1 MTKEYVETVLKSFFG
16 KQKQIP
22 PIYSAIKINGKKA
35 YEYARKNQSVELEP
49 RDIEIKKIELISFT
63 NNIITYEVTCTKG
76 TYIRVLCENI
86 AEKIGTVGLMQNLKR
101 TEVNNFKIEDSITL
115 EEINKNGLDIVEKK
129 MISIEEVFNKNRSIA
144 LDNRELE
151 LFLNGVQL
159 TNMNEEGIYKIYNQK
174 KFIGLGTIK
183 NNLLKRDV
191 ILK

>member
-1 MTKEYVETVLKSFFG
+1 MTKKYVETVLKSFLG

-35 YEYARKNQSVELEP
+35 YEYARNNQSVELEP

-63 NNIITYEVTCTKG
+63 NNTITYEVTCTKG

-144 LDNRELE
+144 LNDRELE

-159 TNMNEEGIYKIYNQK
+159 TNMNEEGVYKIYNQK

>member
-159 TNMNEEGIYKIYNQK
+159 TNMNEKGVYKIYNQK

>member
-49 RDIEIKKIELISFT
+49 KDIEIKKIELISFT

-86 AEKIGTVGLMQNLKR
+86 AEKIGTK
-101 TEVNNFKIEDSITL
+101 T
-115 EEINKNGLDIVEKK
+115 
-129 MISIEEVFNKNRSIA
+129 NRS
-144 LDNRELE
+144 E
-151 LFLNGVQL
+151 
-159 TNMNEEGIYKIYNQK
+159 
-174 KFIGLGTIK
+174 
-183 NNLLKRDV
+183 
-191 ILK
+191 

>member
-86 AEKIGTVGLMQNLKR
+86 AKKIGTVGLMQNLKR